1 MGRVIGVKEIRVGND
16 KVTIERLEVDVLT
29 GLSMMVN
36 ANTEL
41 PGTLSTRVMR
51 QEQLQKKYQVCH
63 LVLVYT

>member
-51 QEQLQKKYQVCH
+51 QEQLQKKYQVCR